1 MGQSG
6 CKSCVEGCL
15 PTSWRMQ
22 QYHSQREEFENRVKF
37 LETVPLLANQLPR
50 ADLPTLAA
58 ALVEKRFRPGE
69 SLARQGAVGRELN
82 IVKSGTCA
90 VLRKTGDG
98 PKDSTGA
105 PKDDEEEQRIA
116 TLRTGDWSGGQA
128 LVETRTFRASVVA
141 EEPGVVVLSISREG
155 FEALG
160 LHQRLHFPRRNA
172 MYEGRAKKAGNVVK
186 RMPGVEHI
194 AGKLTDDEIAFI
206 ARSIARNANLRSAMD
221 MAKSGEL
228 LKDLAAK
235 ATRLRVPM
243 KHLVVE
249 GGSAAEDFFVV
260 CSGEAEILPLDLKQR
275 RRGSG
280 VEEMVTANS
289 LSEKLIQRAAIL
301 QDLLR
306 AHTQQGSPVMSKAG
320 LNRRRKGGSM
330 IYVEPGIEEKVSRP
344 NKDLKRFRIQTMH
357 VLGEQLLYVGERVR
371 EIPST
376 GWTFRSKSEESTE
389 VGRVQAILDRSRVV
403 VTFPSKGTHIYRSCD
418 LALAKDE
425 NVQKMKAGDVF
436 GEISLL
442 CNTRHLGT
450 FRATDSDVILYA
462 INRSDFKACFARTVV
477 KEQFERWCTLLGEV
491 RVLCSLLDSER
502 QELARNA
509 TGENS
514 FQPGHVVLQEGRQR
528 RTPQWYIVKRGSALV
543 SKGGKLL
550 ATLHRGDYFGERSAW
565 RNDSCNPSTVT
576 AGPDGLL
583 CLCIDLELLAS
594 FGLESLAGLEQMDQD
609 VCSLK
614 PKGWQERYAV
624 DVTRLRCVR
633 VLGEGAFGKVFL
645 QEDPVTQEKYA
656 LKQISKRGI
665 RSTGVE
671 IQIRNERNLHAM
683 VNSPFIVH
691 LHASYRDALFVY
703 MLIEAAEGG
712 CLEDVI
718 CSRAR
723 QRNMKTWSQ
732 DVMFYVGCIIEG
744 LSHLHE
750 RKIAHRDLKPGNVLL
765 DDRGYAKICDLG
777 FARFVLSKT
786 YTFLGTP
793 EYMAPEILDFP
804 HEHDEKVDW
813 WALGVLTFELLSG
826 QTPWMGGDNL
836 ANAPFAVRR
845 HQQAKPLPQ
854 RDLPN
859 ETPQAAISF
868 TIDLM
873 CASVDRRL
881 GSKSREHQWF
891 QDFDWDALRS
901 GTMLP
906 PQSKYERR
914 SSKSMTEKT
923 LHDLAKMKE
932 PIEPVQEEVIIDK
945 HDVDEVFRAVPEE
958 DFFWTNV
965 VMVNG
970 EISKSDGQQR
980 SYDAHATSMSNSVVR
995 VACCP
1000 KTATGVICFGLTRQA
1015 SDDHTFANGFWIGMA
1030 PALPSGTCRAQ
1041 GDNGFLFSTDCQA
1054 TLAMDEGEALVF
1066 REGKVVHSFGPI
1078 AEKAL
1083 FAKVFL
1089 SNVDDSATLQCYSE
1103 VPDDGSRWDDAFVA

>member
-1 MGQSG
+1 M
-6 CKSCVEGCL
+6 E
-15 PTSWRMQ
+15 
-22 QYHSQREEFENRVKF
+22 QYRSQREEFEHRVKF

-69 SLARQGAVGRELN
+69 YLARQGDVGRELN

-90 VLRKTGDG
+90 VLRKTGDS
-98 PKDSTGA
+98 PKGVKSE
-105 PKDDEEEQRIA
+105 DEEEQRIA
-116 TLRTGDWSGGQA
+116 TLHSGDWSGGQA

-172 MYEGRAKKAGNVVK
+172 MYEGRAKRAGNVAK

-194 AGKLTDDEIAFI
+194 AGKLTEEEIAFI
-206 ARSIARNANLRSAMD
+206 ARSIGRNANLRSAMD

-228 LKDLAAK
+228 LKDLASK

-243 KHLVVE
+243 KHIVVE
-249 GGSAAEDFFVV
+249 GGSAAEDFFVL
-260 CSGEAEILPLDLKQR
+260 CSGEAEIVPFDLKER

-280 VEEMVTANS
+280 VEEIVDANS
-289 LSEKLIQRAAIL
+289 LSDKLIQRAAIL

-306 AHTQQGSPVMSKAG
+306 AHQGTPVMNQGPKAG
-320 LNRRRKGGSM
+320 PSRRRKGGSM
-330 IYVEPGIEEKVSRP
+330 IFVEKDIEEKVALRP
-344 NKDLKRFRIQTMH
+344 KEELRRFRIQTMH
-357 VLGEQLLYVGERVR
+357 VTGEKLLYVGERVR

-376 GWTFRSKSEESTE
+376 GFTFRFSKSLESTE

-425 NVQKMKAGDVF
+425 AVLHAKSGDVF

-442 CNTRHLGT
+442 CNTRHIAT
-450 FRATDSDVILYA
+450 FRAAAETDVILYA
-462 INRSDFKACFARTVV
+462 INRSDFKECFARTVM
-477 KEQFERWCTLLGEV
+477 KEQLEKWYALLNEV
-491 RVLCSLLDSER
+491 RVLCSLLESER

-514 FQPGHVVLQEGRQR
+514 FNPKHVVLQEGRQR
-528 RTPQWYIVKRGSALV
+528 RTPQWYIVMSGSALV
-543 SKGGKLL
+543 SKGGSLL
-550 ATLHRGDYFGERSAW
+550 RTLRRGDYFGERSAW
-565 RNDSCNPSTVT
+565 RNDRSNPSTVT

-594 FGLESLAGLEQMDQD
+594 FGLESFAGLERVDQD

-614 PKGWQERYAV
+614 PTGWQERYAV
-624 DVTRLRCVR
+624 DVKRLRCVK

-645 QEDPVTQEKYA
+645 QEDPVTEQKYA

-665 RSTGVE
+665 RLTGVE
-671 IQIRNERNLHAM
+671 IHIRNERNLHAM
-683 VNSPFIVH
+683 VDSPFIVH

-718 CSRAR
+718 CSRS
-723 QRNMKTWSQ
+723 QQQSMKLWSQ

-793 EYMAPEILDFP
+793 EYMAPELLDFP

-826 QTPWMGGDNL
+826 QTPWLGGDNL

-845 HQQAKPLPQ
+845 GQQAKPFPQ

-873 CASVDRRL
+873 CPSNKRL
-881 GSKSREHQWF
+881 GSKSSNQVKEHRWF
-891 QDFDWDALRS
+891 EQEKFDWAALRS

-906 PQSKYERR
+906 PQQRYARR
-914 SSKSMTEKT
+914 SSKSMTEKSMISE
-923 LHDLAKMKE
+923 LKALAEQVSKDTE
-932 PIEPVQEEVIIDK
+932 VDIER
-945 HDVDEVFRAVPEE
+945 HDVDDVFRIVPDE
-958 DFFWTNV
+958 DFFWCNV
-965 VMVNG
+965 VIVDG
-970 EISKSDGQQR
+970 EISKSDGKQR
-980 SYDAHATSMSNSVVR
+980 SYDAYATSMGNSVIR
-995 VACCP
+995 IACCP
-1000 KTATGVICFGLTRQA
+1000 KTATASMCFGLTPEA
-1015 SDDHTFANGFWIGMA
+1015 ADDHTFPHGFWIGMA
-1030 PALPSGTCRAQ
+1030 PALPSGTCRQQ
-1041 GDNGFLFSTDCQA
+1041 GDNGFLLSTDSQTV
-1054 TLAMDEGEALVF
+1054 TLAIDEGQALIF
-1066 REGKVVHSFGPI
+1066 NEGKVVHNFGPVK
-1078 AEKAL
+1078 EKSL
-1083 FAKVFL
+1083 FGKVFL
-1089 SNVDDSATLQCYSE
+1089 SNPGDTAFLRCYTE
-1103 VPDDGSRWDDAFVA
+1103 VPDDGSHWDDAFAA